1 MKKFESGKK
10 RCFNRI
16 NDTKGKIDAFL
27 VDFCYIY
34 IDSESF
40 HEDICGLALKIVPCH

>member
-10 RCFNRI
+10 RCLKRI
-16 NDTKGKIDAFL
+16 NDTKGIIVAFL

-34 IDSESF
+34 INLD
-40 HEDICGLALKIVPCH
+40 LAI